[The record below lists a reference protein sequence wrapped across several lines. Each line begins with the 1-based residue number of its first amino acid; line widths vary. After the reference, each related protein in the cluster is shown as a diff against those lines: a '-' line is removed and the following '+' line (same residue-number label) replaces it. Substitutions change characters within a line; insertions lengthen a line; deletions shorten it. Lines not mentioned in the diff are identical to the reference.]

1 MNMSMGEIERITAE
15 KLRGL
20 PLCDEDLYD
29 MEHLEVLEEED
40 DLPAADSGFM
50 HGYLQED

>member
-29 MEHLEVLEEED
+29 IEHVEALEEED
-40 DLPAADSGFM
+40 EISPLDSAFM